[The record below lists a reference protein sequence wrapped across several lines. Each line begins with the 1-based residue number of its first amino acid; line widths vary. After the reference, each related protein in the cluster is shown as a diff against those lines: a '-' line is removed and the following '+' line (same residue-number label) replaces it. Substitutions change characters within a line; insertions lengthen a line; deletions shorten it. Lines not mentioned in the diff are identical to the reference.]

1 MLQCS
6 NVFPGARNGPRLVV
20 RVRVCRPMK
29 HPHKR
34 SSGLPGRSR
43 AVLLRMFTDK
53 PSLTDNRMQMFGC
66 PLLIF
71 LQAAGSG
78 HRRGVKTKDFRWVE
92 PGVWVVPGHQ

>member
-43 AVLLRMFTDK
+43 AVLLRMFTGQAVAHRQPDADVRL
-53 PSLTDNRMQMFGC
+53 SFADLLT
-66 PLLIF
+66 
-71 LQAAGSG
+71 GSG
-78 HRRGVKTKDFRWVE
+78 
-92 PGVWVVPGHQ
+92 VWTPAGGQNQRLQMG